1 MIYHDVIVV
10 GSGLAG
16 QRAALEAISHDID
29 VAIIS
34 KLKPMNSHSVL
45 AQGGINIAI
54 DDLDRTNYFEDTV
67 KGSDYLAD
75 QDSVEILVNDSKIQI
90 EFIENID
97 KIFDRNN
104 DGEYSPK
111 KFGGSITPRTLRA
124 SDSTGFSILNIL
136 YDQIL
141 NSKVRIYEDYQVLK
155 LLTNNNQI
163 VGFLGLNYNSINSN
177 SIELFSCKSL
187 ILATGPSGY
196 VFSNTT
202 NSSSCTGDGIA
213 LAVSAGAKLKDM
225 EFIQFHPTSL
235 VDSNILITEAAR
247 AKGAYLLNANGER
260 FMKNYAPEQLELA
273 PRDIISRSMINEI
286 IEGRSFSDLNE
297 PYLHLSFT
305 HFEEEFIKNNFNDIQ
320 TISTEFANTDITKD
334 NLKIIPAQHYFMGGV
349 SINNFAET
357 NIKGLFAAGECACV
371 SVHGANRLGGNSLLE
386 CIVFGQIAGKHA
398 AIHAKNSNKISIID
412 EESHISIFYK
422 ELTNRFTN
430 SSSSDN
436 LDISS
441 LRNDMRSIMTNYAG
455 IIRDEDNINFGLK
468 KIHNMK
474 NLIYSNQFRSRS
486 SNPSISEISEF
497 FELSFMLELSEI
509 ILLSALTRNESRGA
523 HFRSDYSSRNDN
535 DWLKHIIIQKINS
548 SYEVSYLPVR
558 ITTLNPDIRNY

>member
-1 MIYHDVIVV
+1 LIYHDVIVV

-16 QRAALEAISHDID
+16 QRAALEAISNDID
-29 VAIIS
+29 VAIVS

-54 DDLDRTNYFEDTV
+54 DDLDRNNYFEDTI

-75 QDSVEILVNDSKIQI
+75 QDSVEILVNNSKNEI
-90 EFIENID
+90 EFIENIER
-97 KIFDRNN
+97 IFDRNN

-111 KFGGSITPRTLRA
+111 KFGGAITPRTLRA

-141 NSKVRIYEDYQVLK
+141 NSKVKIYEDYQVLK
-155 LLTNNNQI
+155 LITIDNRI
-163 VGFLGLNYNSINSN
+163 SGFIGLNYNSTNSN
-177 SIELFSCKSL
+177 CLELFSCKSL
-187 ILATGPSGY
+187 ILATGPSGF

-202 NSSSCTGDGIA
+202 NSSNCTGDGIS

-225 EFIQFHPTSL
+225 EFVQFHPTSL
-235 VDSNILITEAAR
+235 VGSNILITEAAR
-247 AKGAYLLNANGER
+247 AKGAYLLNANGDR

-273 PRDIISRSMINEI
+273 PRDIISRSMIKEI
-286 IEGRSFSDLNE
+286 IEGRSFSNLNE

-305 HFEEEFIKNNFNDIQ
+305 HFEPEFIKNNFNDIQ
-320 TISTEFANTDITKD
+320 IVSTEFANTDITKY
-334 NLKIIPAQHYFMGGV
+334 NLKIVPAQHYFMGGI
-349 SINNFAET
+349 SINNSAET
-357 NIKGLFAAGECACV
+357 NVNGLFAAGECACV

-386 CIVFGQIAGKHA
+386 CIVFGQIAGKNA
-398 AIHAKNSNKISIID
+398 AIYAKNSNIISITD
-412 EESHISIFYK
+412 EESHISELHK
-422 ELTNRFTN
+422 ELSEHFTN
-430 SSSSDN
+430 SFDDDI

-455 IIRDEDNINFGLK
+455 IIRDEDNLNLGLTKIYNIK
-468 KIHNMK
+468 K
-474 NLIYSNQFRSRS
+474 LIDSYQFRSKS
-486 SNPSISEISEF
+486 SNPTISEISEF

-509 ILLSALTRNESRGA
+509 ILLAALNRNESRGA

-535 DWLKHIIIQKINS
+535 DWLKHIIVQKINS
-548 SYEVSYLPVR
+548 SYDISYLPVR
-558 ITTLNPDIRNY
+558 ITTLNPDVRNY

>member
-54 DDLDRTNYFEDTV
+54 DDLDRTNYFEDTI

-75 QDSVEILVNDSKIQI
+75 QDSVEILVNNSKIQI

-111 KFGGSITPRTLRA
+111 KFGGAITPRTLRA

-235 VDSNILITEAAR
+235 IDSNILITEAAR

-371 SVHGANRLGGNSLLE
+371 SIHGANRLGGNSLLE

-430 SSSSDN
+430 SSSSNN

-548 SYEVSYLPVR
+548 SYDVSYLPVR